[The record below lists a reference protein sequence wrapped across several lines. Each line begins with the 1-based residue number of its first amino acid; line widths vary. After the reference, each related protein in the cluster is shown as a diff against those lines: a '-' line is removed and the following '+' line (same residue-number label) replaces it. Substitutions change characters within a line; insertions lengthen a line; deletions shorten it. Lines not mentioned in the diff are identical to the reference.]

1 MSDRT
6 HEIVQAC
13 LALGFA
19 RAGVCAARPSDHA
32 SELRAWL
39 AAGKHGGMEWME
51 EWVDQRTDV
60 RRLID
65 GVEVRSVIVVS
76 DQYAAAGAAEG
87 VAPGKVVGK
96 VARYARG
103 RDYHDVI
110 RKRLH
115 QLCDRLRARYP
126 GETFRAFVDT
136 APVMER
142 EHAARAG
149 LGFIGKHTLLIDPA
163 RGSWLLLGGI
173 ATTLEL
179 TPTAER
185 EPAPHCGTCTRCID
199 ACPTDAITPYAVDAT
214 RCISYLTI
222 EHEGAIESGLHA
234 GIGAWM
240 FGCDVCQEVCPFNAP
255 VAGGVGGAGG
265 AVDRVN
271 PLYRPRE
278 GVAGGG
284 MPVADVLG
292 WTAEDRRVQLTV
304 SAGKRASLE
313 MLRRNAVIVAG
324 NSDDAELHARVAE
337 IAANAEEAMLVR
349 ETARVV
355 SERLG

>member
-1 MSDRT
+1 VTDRT
-6 HEIVQAC
+6 REIVQAC
-13 LALGFA
+13 LAMGFA
-19 RAGVCAARPSDHA
+19 RAGVCAARPSDRA
-32 SELRAWL
+32 DDLRRWL
-39 AAGKHGGMEWME
+39 AAGKHGTMEWME
-51 EWVDQRTDV
+51 EWVEQRTDI

-76 DQYAAAGAAEG
+76 DQYAAAGPQEQG
-87 VAPGKVVGK
+87 DGGGEVVGRI
-96 VARYARG
+96 ARYARG

-115 QLCDRLRARYP
+115 QLCDRLRALHP
-126 GETFRAFVDT
+126 GEQFRAFVDT

-163 RGSWLLLGGI
+163 RGSWLLLGGV
-173 ATTLEL
+173 ATTMSLS
-179 TPTAER
+179 PTAER
-185 EPAPHCGTCTRCID
+185 EPEPHCGTCTRCID
-199 ACPTDAITPYAVDAT
+199 ACPTGAITPYAVDAR

-222 EHEGAIESGLHA
+222 EHDGAIDPAMHA
-234 GIGAWM
+234 GIGSWL
-240 FGCDVCQEVCPFNAP
+240 FGCDICQEVCPFN
-255 VAGGVGGAGG
+255 GASAAERPGRN
-265 AVDRVN
+265 RVH

-278 GVAGGG
+278 GLRGGG
-284 MPVADVLG
+284 LAVSEVLG
-292 WTAEDRRVQLTV
+292 WRPEDRRVRLTV

-324 NSDDAELHARVAE
+324 NSNDAALHARVADL
-337 IAANAEEAMLVR
+337 AANEDEPALVR

-355 SERLG
+355 SRRPG